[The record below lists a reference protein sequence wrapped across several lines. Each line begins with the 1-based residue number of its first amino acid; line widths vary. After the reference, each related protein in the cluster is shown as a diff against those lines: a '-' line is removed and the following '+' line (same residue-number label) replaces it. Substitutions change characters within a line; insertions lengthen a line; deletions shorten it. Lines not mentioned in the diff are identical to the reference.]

1 MKVLICGKGGCGKS
15 TVSVLMARA
24 FQRMGK
30 RVLLVDADES
40 NLGLHRLAGSPS
52 AETLLDAMG
61 GKEGLRSRNQ
71 SMFPAEACPAFYES
85 PFTWEDI
92 PERCVPDA
100 DGIRL
105 LKIGKIKSFGEGCAC
120 PMGGVLRP
128 FLAHFKGGADDRMI
142 VDMAAGVEHFG
153 RSVDASG
160 DLIIGVIDPSFESF
174 KLARIILELSQGAD
188 TPIAFVLN
196 KADERMRDALGK
208 FIDPELIWAEI
219 RDHDALFMAGLEG
232 RPIDMDAPEVDALCY
247 RLEQSTRISQ

>member
-1 MKVLICGKGGCGKS
+1 MKYLICGKGGSGKS

-24 FQRMGK
+24 FQRLGR

-52 AETLLDAMG
+52 AETLLEVMG
-61 GKEGLRSRNQ
+61 GKEGLRSRKQ
-71 SMFPAEACPAFYES
+71 AVFPSENCPAFYEA

-105 LKIGKIKSFGEGCAC
+105 LKIGKIKLFGEGCAC

-128 FLAHFKGGADDRMI
+128 FLNHFKDGPDDRMI

-153 RSVDASG
+153 RSVDAHG
-160 DLIIGVIDPSFESF
+160 DRIIGVIDPSFESF
-174 KLARIILELSQGAD
+174 KLARILLELSQGAG

-196 KADERMRDALGK
+196 KADERMREAIGQ

-219 RDHDALFMAGLEG
+219 RDHEALFLAGLEG
-232 RPIDMDAPEVDALCY
+232 RPIDLEDIDVQNLCQ
-247 RLEQSTRISQ
+247 RLEPAGVSS

>member
-1 MKVLICGKGGCGKS
+1 MKFLICGKGGCGKS
-15 TVSVLMARA
+15 TVAVMMARA

-40 NLGLHRLAGSPS
+40 NLGLHRLVGSPS
-52 AETLLDAMG
+52 AETLLDALG
-61 GKEGLRSRNQ
+61 GKEGLRSRKQ

-85 PFTWEDI
+85 AFTWEDI
-92 PERCVPDA
+92 PDSCVPDA

-105 LKIGKIKSFGEGCAC
+105 LKIGKIKTFGEGCAC

-128 FLAHFKGGADDRMI
+128 FLEHFQAGADDRVI

-153 RSVDASG
+153 RSVDAHG
-160 DLIIGVIDPSFESF
+160 DRIIGVIDPSFESF
-174 KLARIILELSQGAD
+174 KLARIIMALSQGAD

-196 KADERMRDALGK
+196 KADERMREAIGK

-232 RPIDMDAPEVDALCY
+232 RPIDLEDAEVDALCR
-247 RLEQSTRISQ
+247 RLEPVGMSQ